1 MIKRLLMVIVV
12 LFTTTIYS
20 QNDTIKT
27 LDEVTINGIR
37 STKNTPVTQKTLFRS
52 DIQKTYQGFEVATL
66 LNKTTNVTM
75 YSDNGT
81 PFGYTYFRLR
91 GIDQTKINMTLNGVP
106 LNEPE
111 DQGVFF
117 SNYPN
122 FLDNVESVEV
132 QRGVGTSTNGV
143 SSFAG
148 SINFT
153 SPSGFDKGGNVRY
166 TIGAFNSVKLSSTY
180 STGLSSKKL
189 ALYTNA
195 SIYETGGYRYDSGG
209 KGTSLFLSGGYFG
222 DENKLKFTGFVGSS
236 RNEMAWQ
243 PVSETDVNLNP
254 RTNYNADDATDDFKQ
269 VFLQLEYGKKLS
281 STANLNTS
289 VFYSGLDGAYDYL
302 TSYFGSGGNRNL
314 FLQSNFYGVVSNFN
328 YRGETTK
335 IDFAVS
341 ANTYDRSHDYD
352 VMLVDPI
359 NNNKGTKQELSSYLK
374 VSQQFDNLVLTIDL
388 QERYVRFNYDG
399 NFELNTITWNFFNP
413 KAGFVYN
420 ITNKSNIY
428 FTVGQSFREPTRT
441 NMFNGG
447 DSPSMFN
454 FNTGSIYGFT
464 NIKPEKVVDYEFG
477 VKHTSNKLVL
487 QANLFYMNFSNEI
500 LPSGG
505 TAPNSVG
512 NSVSAPNSFRKGVEI
527 DFKYNIT
534 KYLTFD
540 YNQSLTYTK
549 FEDIEISEFR
559 YDENTESVVK
569 NEVQLDSGQ
578 AILTPRNIFNIG
590 LTYNKKGFLF
600 GITSKSQNSSYL
612 DLSNENKINSFTVLN
627 SVIGYENDNYSILLS
642 VNNITSEKY
651 FTNGSMIDRDFYTTD
666 DRHLFTNPLI
676 NSFLTLRYKF

>member
-1 MIKRLLMVIVV
+1 MAIVV
-12 LFTTTIYS
+12 LFATTIYS
-20 QNDTIKT
+20 QNDTIKN
-27 LDEVTINGIR
+27 LDEVTITGIR

-52 DIQKTYQGFEVATL
+52 DIQKTYQGFEVPTL

-75 YSDNGT
+75 HSDNGT

-122 FLDNVESVEV
+122 FLDNVQSVEV

-153 SPSGFDKGGNVRY
+153 SPSGFEKGGNIRY
-166 TIGAFNSVKLSSTY
+166 TVGSFNSVKLSSTY

-195 SIYETGGYRYDSGG
+195 SIYETGGYRYNSGG

-222 DENKLKFTGFVGSS
+222 DKNKLKFTGFIGNSQ
-236 RNEMAWQ
+236 NGMAWQ
-243 PVSETDVNLNP
+243 PVSESDINNDP
-254 RTNYNADDATDDFKQ
+254 RTNYNKDDAWDDFTQ
-269 VFLQLEYGKKLS
+269 SFLQLEYGKRIN
-281 STANLNTS
+281 STTNLNTS
-289 VFYSGLDGAYDYL
+289 IFYNKLDGAYDYL
-302 TSYFGSGGNRNL
+302 TSNFGSNGKRNL
-314 FLQSNFYGVVSNFN
+314 FLQSNFYGVVTNLN
-328 YRGETTK
+328 YKGETTK
-335 IDFAVS
+335 LDFGVS
-341 ANTYDRSHDYD
+341 ANTYNRFHDYD
-352 VMLVDPI
+352 SMLTDPL

-374 VSQQFDNLVLTIDL
+374 VSQQFENLVLTLDL
-388 QERYVRFNYDG
+388 QKRYVRFDYDG
-399 NFELNTITWNFFNP
+399 NVQLNTINWNFFNP

-420 ITNKSNIY
+420 FTNKSNVY

-441 NMFNGG
+441 NMFSGNDWLIDG
-447 DSPSMFN
+447 SFN
-454 FNTGSIYGFT
+454 NV
-464 NIKPEKVVDYEFG
+464 KPEKVVDYEFG
-477 VKHTSNKLVL
+477 VKHTSDKLVL

-505 TAPNSVG
+505 TTPNSVG

-534 KYLTFD
+534 KHISLD

-549 FEDIEISEFR
+549 FEDIVVN
-559 YDENTESVVK
+559 NT
-569 NEVQLDSGQ
+569 QLDSGQ

-600 GITSKSQNSSYL
+600 GVTSKSQSSSYL
-612 DLSNENKINSFTVLN
+612 DLSNQNRIDSFTVLN
-627 SVIGYENDNYSILLS
+627 SVIGYENNNYSVLLS
-642 VNNITSEKY
+642 VNNITSERY
-651 FTNGSMIDRDFYTTD
+651 YTNGSMVARDFSISNE
-666 DRHLFTNPLI
+666 RHLFTNPLI
-676 NSFLTLRYKF
+676 NTFLTLRYKF

>member
-1 MIKRLLMVIVV
+1 
-12 LFTTTIYS
+12 
-20 QNDTIKT
+20 
-27 LDEVTINGIR
+27 
-37 STKNTPVTQKTLFRS
+37 
-52 DIQKTYQGFEVATL
+52 
-66 LNKTTNVTM
+66 
-75 YSDNGT
+75 
-81 PFGYTYFRLR
+81 
-91 GIDQTKINMTLNGVP
+91 
-106 LNEPE
+106 
-111 DQGVFF
+111 
-117 SNYPN
+117 
-122 FLDNVESVEV
+122 
-132 QRGVGTSTNGV
+132 
-143 SSFAG
+143 
-148 SINFT
+148 
-153 SPSGFDKGGNVRY
+153 
-166 TIGAFNSVKLSSTY
+166 
-180 STGLSSKKL
+180 
-189 ALYTNA
+189 
-195 SIYETGGYRYDSGG
+195 
-209 KGTSLFLSGGYFG
+209 
-222 DENKLKFTGFVGSS
+222 
-236 RNEMAWQ
+236 
-243 PVSETDVNLNP
+243 LNP

>member
-1 MIKRLLMVIVV
+1 MKNFLTLLTIFLTSITFGQVQD
-12 LFTTTIYS
+12 TTKVTA
-20 QNDTIKT
+20 
-27 LDEVTINGIR
+27 LDEVTIQGIR

-66 LNKTTNVTM
+66 LNKTTNITM

-122 FLDNVESVEV
+122 FLDNIESVEI

-153 SPSGFDKGGNVRY
+153 SPNGFNKSGNVRY
-166 TIGAFNSVKLSSTY
+166 TIGAFNSLKLSSTY
-180 STGLSSKKL
+180 STGLSDKKL

-195 SIYETGGYRYDSGG
+195 SVYQTGGYRYGSDG
-209 KGTSLFLSGGYFG
+209 KGKSLFLSGGYFG
-222 DENKLKFTGFVGSS
+222 TNNKLKFTGFIGNSQ
-236 RNEMAWQ
+236 NGMAWQ
-243 PVSETDVNLNP
+243 PVSETDINNNP
-254 RTNYNADDATDDFKQ
+254 RTNYNKDDAWDDFTQ
-269 VFLQLEYGKKLS
+269 SFLQLEYGKRIN
-281 STANLNTS
+281 STTNLNTS
-289 VFYSGLDGAYDYL
+289 IFYNKLDGGYDYAL
-302 TSYFGSGGNRNL
+302 TGTRNL
-314 FLQSNFYGVVSNFN
+314 FLQSNFYGVVTNLN
-328 YRGETTK
+328 YKGETTK
-335 IDFAVS
+335 VDFGVS
-341 ANTYDRSHDYD
+341 VNTYNRFHDYD
-352 VMLVDPI
+352 SMLTDPL

-374 VSQQFDNLVLTIDL
+374 VSQQFENLVLTLDL
-388 QERYVRFNYDG
+388 QKRYVRFDYDG
-399 NFELNTITWNFFNP
+399 NVQLNTINWNFFNP
-413 KAGFVYN
+413 KTGFVYN
-420 ITNKSNIY
+420 LTNKSNIY
-428 FTVGQSFREPTRT
+428 FTIGQSFREPTRT
-441 NMFNGG
+441 NMF
-447 DSPSMFN
+447 MFSDN
-454 FNTGSIYGFT
+454 DWLIDGLFN
-464 NIKPEKVVDYEFG
+464 NVKPEKVVDYEFG

-512 NSVSAPNSFRKGVEI
+512 NSVSSPNSFRKGIEI

-534 KYLTFD
+534 KYLSFD

-549 FEDIEISEFR
+549 FEDIFVN
-559 YDENTESVVK
+559 DT
-569 NEVQLDSGQ
+569 QLDSGQ

-600 GITSKSQNSSYL
+600 GVTSKSQSSSYL
-612 DLSNENKINSFTVLN
+612 DLSNENKIDSFTVLN
-627 SVIGYENDNYSILLS
+627 SVIGYENDDYSVLLS

-651 FTNGSMIDRDFYTTD
+651 YTNGSMVALSSE
-666 DRHLFTNPLI
+666 RHLFTNPLI

>member
-1 MIKRLLMVIVV
+1 MKNFLTLLTIFLTSITFGQVQD
-12 LFTTTIYS
+12 TTKVTA
-20 QNDTIKT
+20 
-27 LDEVTINGIR
+27 LDEVTIQGIR

-66 LNKTTNVTM
+66 LNKTTNITM

-122 FLDNVESVEV
+122 FLDNIESVEI

-153 SPSGFDKGGNVRY
+153 SPNGFNKSGNVRY
-166 TIGAFNSVKLSSTY
+166 TIGAFNSLKLSSTY
-180 STGLSSKKL
+180 STGLSDKKL

-195 SIYETGGYRYDSGG
+195 SVYQTGGYRYGSDG
-209 KGTSLFLSGGYFG
+209 KGKSLFLSGGYFG
-222 DENKLKFTGFVGSS
+222 TNNKLKFTGFIGNSQ
-236 RNEMAWQ
+236 NGMAWQ
-243 PVSETDVNLNP
+243 PVSETDINNNP
-254 RTNYNADDATDDFKQ
+254 RTNYNKDDAWDDFTQ
-269 VFLQLEYGKKLS
+269 SFLQLEYGKRIN
-281 STANLNTS
+281 STTNLNTS
-289 VFYSGLDGAYDYL
+289 IFYNKLDGGYDYAL
-302 TSYFGSGGNRNL
+302 TGTRNL
-314 FLQSNFYGVVSNFN
+314 FLQSNFYGVVTNLN
-328 YRGETTK
+328 YKGESTK
-335 IDFAVS
+335 IDFGVS
-341 ANTYDRSHDYD
+341 ANTYNRFHYYD
-352 VMLVDPI
+352 SMLTDPL

-374 VSQQFDNLVLTIDL
+374 VSQQFENLVLTLDL
-388 QERYVRFNYDG
+388 QKRYVRFDYDG
-399 NFELNTITWNFFNP
+399 NVQLNTINWNFFNP
-413 KAGFVYN
+413 KTGFVYN
-420 ITNKSNIY
+420 LTNKSNIY
-428 FTVGQSFREPTRT
+428 FTIGQSFREPTRT
-441 NMFNGG
+441 NMFSGN
-447 DSPSMFN
+447 DWL
-454 FNTGSIYGFT
+454 IYGSF
-464 NIKPEKVVDYEFG
+464 NNVKPEKVVDYEFG

-512 NSVSAPNSFRKGVEI
+512 NSVSSPNSFRKGVEI

-534 KYLTFD
+534 KYLSFD

-549 FEDIEISEFR
+549 FENVTIKDINNSDLYLSE
-559 YDENTESVVK
+559 
-569 NEVQLDSGQ
+569 GQ

-600 GITSKSQNSSYL
+600 GVTSKSQSSSYL
-612 DLSNENKINSFTVLN
+612 DLSNQNKIDSFTILN
-627 SVIGYENDNYSILLS
+627 SVIGYENDDYSVLLS

-651 FTNGSMIDRDFYTTD
+651 YTNGSMIYINFAPTTE
-666 DRHLFTNPLI
+666 RHLFTNPLI

>member
-1 MIKRLLMVIVV
+1 MAIVV

-20 QNDTIKT
+20 QNDTIKN

-52 DIQKTYQGFEVATL
+52 DIQKTYQGFEVPTL

-75 YSDNGT
+75 HSDNGT

-122 FLDNVESVEV
+122 FLDNVQSVEV

-153 SPSGFDKGGNVRY
+153 SPSGFEKGGNIRY
-166 TIGAFNSVKLSSTY
+166 TVGSFNSVKLSSTY

-195 SIYETGGYRYDSGG
+195 SIYETGGYRYNSGG

-222 DENKLKFTGFVGSS
+222 DKNKLKFTGFIGNSQ
-236 RNEMAWQ
+236 NGMAWQ
-243 PVSETDVNLNP
+243 PVSESDINNDP
-254 RTNYNADDATDDFKQ
+254 RTNYNKDDAWDDFTQ
-269 VFLQLEYGKKLS
+269 SFLQLEYGKRIN
-281 STANLNTS
+281 STTNLNTS
-289 VFYSGLDGAYDYL
+289 IFYNKLDGAYDYL
-302 TSYFGSGGNRNL
+302 TSNFGSNGKRNL
-314 FLQSNFYGVVSNFN
+314 FLQSNFYGVVTNLN
-328 YRGETTK
+328 YKGETTK
-335 IDFAVS
+335 LDFGVS
-341 ANTYDRSHDYD
+341 ANTYNRFHDYD
-352 VMLVDPI
+352 SMLTDPL

-374 VSQQFDNLVLTIDL
+374 VSQQFENLVLTLDL
-388 QERYVRFNYDG
+388 QKRYVRFDYDG
-399 NFELNTITWNFFNP
+399 NVQLNTINWNFFNP

-420 ITNKSNIY
+420 FTNKSNVY

-441 NMFNGG
+441 NMFSGNDWLIDG
-447 DSPSMFN
+447 SFN
-454 FNTGSIYGFT
+454 NV
-464 NIKPEKVVDYEFG
+464 KPEKVVDYEFG
-477 VKHTSNKLVL
+477 VKHTSDKLVL

-505 TAPNSVG
+505 TTPNSVG

-534 KYLTFD
+534 KHISLD

-549 FEDIEISEFR
+549 FEDIVVN
-559 YDENTESVVK
+559 NT
-569 NEVQLDSGQ
+569 QLDSGQ

-600 GITSKSQNSSYL
+600 GVTSKSQSSSYL
-612 DLSNENKINSFTVLN
+612 DLSNQNRIDSFTVLN
-627 SVIGYENDNYSILLS
+627 SVIGYENNNYSVLLS
-642 VNNITSEKY
+642 VNNITSERY
-651 FTNGSMIDRDFYTTD
+651 YTNGSMVARDFSISNE
-666 DRHLFTNPLI
+666 RHLFTNPLI
-676 NSFLTLRYKF
+676 NTFLTLRYKF

>member
-1 MIKRLLMVIVV
+1 MKKFLTLLAIVLTSITFGQV
-12 LFTTTIYS
+12 QDTTKV
-20 QNDTIKT
+20 NT
-27 LDEVTINGIR
+27 LDEVTIQGIR

-52 DIQKTYQGFEVATL
+52 EIQKTYQGFEVATL

-75 YSDNGT
+75 STDNGT

-122 FLDNVESVEV
+122 FLDNIQSVEV

-153 SPSGFDKGGNVRY
+153 SPSGFNKGGNVRY

-195 SIYETGGYRYDSGG
+195 SVYQTGGYRYGSDG
-209 KGTSLFLSGGYFG
+209 KGKSLFLSGGYFG
-222 DENKLKFTGFVGSS
+222 TNNKLKFTGFIGNSQ
-236 RNEMAWQ
+236 NGMAWQ
-243 PVSETDVNLNP
+243 PVSETDINDNP
-254 RTNYNADDATDDFKQ
+254 RTNYNKDNAWDDFTQ
-269 VFLQLEYGKKLS
+269 SFLQLEYGKRIN
-281 STANLNTS
+281 STTNLNTS
-289 VFYSGLDGAYDYL
+289 IFYNKLDGGYDYAL
-302 TSYFGSGGNRNL
+302 VSTRNL
-314 FLQSNFYGVVSNFN
+314 FLQSNFYGVVTNLN
-328 YRGETTK
+328 YKGETTK
-335 IDFAVS
+335 IDFGVS
-341 ANTYDRSHDYD
+341 VNTYNRFHDYKFNEYYEYTENSD
-352 VMLVDPI
+352 L
-359 NNNKGTKQELSSYLK
+359 NNKGTKQELSSYLK
-374 VSQQFDNLVLTIDL
+374 FSQQFEKLILTLDL
-388 QERYVRFNYDG
+388 QKRYVRFDYDG
-399 NFELNTITWNFFNP
+399 NFELNTISWNFFNP

-447 DSPSMFN
+447 DSPSIFN
-454 FNTGSIYGFT
+454 FDTNLIYGFT
-464 NIKPEKVVDYEFG
+464 NVKPEKVVDYEFG
-477 VKHTSNKLVL
+477 FKHTSNKLVL

-512 NSVSAPNSFRKGVEI
+512 NSVSSPNSFRKGVEI

-534 KYLTFD
+534 KYLSFD

-549 FEDIEISEFR
+549 FEDIFVN
-559 YDENTESVVK
+559 DT
-569 NEVQLDSGQ
+569 QLDSGQ

-600 GITSKSQNSSYL
+600 GVTSKSQSSSYL
-612 DLSNENKINSFTVLN
+612 DLSNENKIDSFTVLN
-627 SVIGYENDNYSILLS
+627 SVIGYENDDYSVLLS

-651 FTNGSMIDRDFYTTD
+651 YTNGMVDRNFALSSE
-666 DRHLFTNPLI
+666 RHLFTNPLI

>member
-1 MIKRLLMVIVV
+1 MAIVV
-12 LFTTTIYS
+12 LFATTIYS
-20 QNDTIKT
+20 QNDTIKN
-27 LDEVTINGIR
+27 LDEVTITGIR

-52 DIQKTYQGFEVATL
+52 DIQKTYQGFEVPTL

-75 YSDNGT
+75 HSDNGT

-122 FLDNVESVEV
+122 FLDNVQSVEV

-153 SPSGFDKGGNVRY
+153 SPSGFEKGGNIRY
-166 TIGAFNSVKLSSTY
+166 TVGSFNSVKLSSTY

-195 SIYETGGYRYDSGG
+195 SIYETGGYRYNSGG

-222 DENKLKFTGFVGSS
+222 DKNKLKFTGFIGNSQ
-236 RNEMAWQ
+236 NGMAWQ
-243 PVSETDVNLNP
+243 PVSESDINNDP
-254 RTNYNADDATDDFKQ
+254 RTNYNKDDAWDDFTQ
-269 VFLQLEYGKKLS
+269 SFLQLEYGKRIN
-281 STANLNTS
+281 STTNLNTS
-289 VFYSGLDGAYDYL
+289 IFYNKLDGAYDYL
-302 TSYFGSGGNRNL
+302 TSNFGSNGKRNL
-314 FLQSNFYGVVSNFN
+314 FLQSNFYGVVTNLN
-328 YRGETTK
+328 YKGETTK
-335 IDFAVS
+335 LDFGVS
-341 ANTYDRSHDYD
+341 ANTYNRFHDYD
-352 VMLVDPI
+352 SMLTDPL

-374 VSQQFDNLVLTIDL
+374 VSQQFENLVLTLDL
-388 QERYVRFNYDG
+388 QKRYVRFDYDG
-399 NFELNTITWNFFNP
+399 NVQLNTINWNFFNP

-420 ITNKSNIY
+420 FTNKSNVY

-441 NMFNGG
+441 NMFSGNDWLIDG
-447 DSPSMFN
+447 SFN
-454 FNTGSIYGFT
+454 NV
-464 NIKPEKVVDYEFG
+464 KPEKVVDYEFG
-477 VKHTSNKLVL
+477 VKHTSDKLVL

-505 TAPNSVG
+505 TTPNSVG

-534 KYLTFD
+534 KHISLD

-549 FEDIEISEFR
+549 FEDIVVN
-559 YDENTESVVK
+559 NT
-569 NEVQLDSGQ
+569 QLDSGQ

-590 LTYNKKGFLF
+590 LTYKKKGFLF
-600 GITSKSQNSSYL
+600 GVTTKSQSSSYL
-612 DLSNENKINSFTVLN
+612 DLSNQNRIDSFTVLN
-627 SVIGYENDNYSILLS
+627 SVIGYENNNYSVLLS
-642 VNNITSEKY
+642 VNNITSERY
-651 FTNGSMIDRDFYTTD
+651 YTNGSMVARDFSISNE
-666 DRHLFTNPLI
+666 RHLFTNPLI
-676 NSFLTLRYKF
+676 NTFLTLRYKF

>member
-1 MIKRLLMVIVV
+1 MAIVV

-20 QNDTIKT
+20 QNDTIKN

-52 DIQKTYQGFEVATL
+52 DIQKTYQGFEVPTL

-75 YSDNGT
+75 HSDNGT

-122 FLDNVESVEV
+122 FLDNVQSVEV

-153 SPSGFDKGGNVRY
+153 SPSGFEKGGNIRY
-166 TIGAFNSVKLSSTY
+166 TVGSFNSVKLSSTY

-195 SIYETGGYRYDSGG
+195 SIYETGGYRYNSGG

-222 DENKLKFTGFVGSS
+222 DKNKLKFTGFIGNSQ
-236 RNEMAWQ
+236 NGMAWQ
-243 PVSETDVNLNP
+243 PVSESDINNDP
-254 RTNYNADDATDDFKQ
+254 RTNYNKDDAWDDFTQ
-269 VFLQLEYGKKLS
+269 SFLQLEYGKRIN
-281 STANLNTS
+281 STTNLNTS
-289 VFYSGLDGAYDYL
+289 IFYNKLDGAYDYL
-302 TSYFGSGGNRNL
+302 TSNFGSNGKRNL
-314 FLQSNFYGVVSNFN
+314 FLQSNFYGVVTNLN
-328 YRGETTK
+328 YKGETTK
-335 IDFAVS
+335 LDFGVS
-341 ANTYDRSHDYD
+341 ANIYNRFHDYD
-352 VMLVDPI
+352 SMLTDPL

-374 VSQQFDNLVLTIDL
+374 VSQQFENLVLTLDL
-388 QERYVRFNYDG
+388 QKRYVRFDYDG
-399 NFELNTITWNFFNP
+399 NVQLNTINWNFFNP

-420 ITNKSNIY
+420 FTNKSNAY

-441 NMFNGG
+441 NMFSGNDWLIDG
-447 DSPSMFN
+447 SFN
-454 FNTGSIYGFT
+454 NV
-464 NIKPEKVVDYEFG
+464 KPEKVVDYEFG
-477 VKHTSNKLVL
+477 VKHTSDKLVL

-505 TAPNSVG
+505 TTPNSVG

-534 KYLTFD
+534 KHISLD

-549 FEDIEISEFR
+549 FEDIVVN
-559 YDENTESVVK
+559 NT
-569 NEVQLDSGQ
+569 QLDSGQ

-600 GITSKSQNSSYL
+600 GVTSKSQSSSYL
-612 DLSNENKINSFTVLN
+612 DLSNQNRIDSFTVLN
-627 SVIGYENDNYSILLS
+627 SVIGYENNNYSVLLS
-642 VNNITSEKY
+642 VNNITSERY
-651 FTNGSMIDRDFYTTD
+651 YTNGSMVARDFSISNE
-666 DRHLFTNPLI
+666 RHLFTNPLI
-676 NSFLTLRYKF
+676 NTFLTLRYKF

>member
-1 MIKRLLMVIVV
+1 MKNFLTLLTIFLTSITFGQVQD
-12 LFTTTIYS
+12 TTKV
-20 QNDTIKT
+20 NT
-27 LDEVTINGIR
+27 LDEVTIQGIR

-66 LNKTTNVTM
+66 LNKTTNITM

-122 FLDNVESVEV
+122 FLDNIESVEI

-153 SPSGFDKGGNVRY
+153 SPNGFNKSGNVRY
-166 TIGAFNSVKLSSTY
+166 TIGAFNSLKLSSTY
-180 STGLSSKKL
+180 STGLSDKKL

-195 SIYETGGYRYDSGG
+195 SVYQTGGYRYGSDG
-209 KGTSLFLSGGYFG
+209 KGKSLFLSGGYFG
-222 DENKLKFTGFVGSS
+222 TNNKLKFTGFIGNSQ
-236 RNEMAWQ
+236 NGMAWQ
-243 PVSETDVNLNP
+243 PVSETDINNNP
-254 RTNYNADDATDDFKQ
+254 RTNYNKDDAWDDFTQ
-269 VFLQLEYGKKLS
+269 SFLQLEYGKRIN
-281 STANLNTS
+281 STTNLNTS
-289 VFYSGLDGAYDYL
+289 IFYNKLDGGYDYAL
-302 TSYFGSGGNRNL
+302 STRNL
-314 FLQSNFYGVVSNFN
+314 FLQSNFYGVVTNLN
-328 YRGETTK
+328 YKGETTK
-335 IDFAVS
+335 VDFGVS
-341 ANTYDRSHDYD
+341 ANTYNRFHDYD
-352 VMLVDPI
+352 SILTVPL

-374 VSQQFDNLVLTIDL
+374 VSQQFENLVLTLDL
-388 QERYVRFNYDG
+388 QKRYVRFDYDG
-399 NFELNTITWNFFNP
+399 NVQLNTINWNFFNP
-413 KAGFVYN
+413 KTGFVYN
-420 ITNKSNIY
+420 LTNKSNIY
-428 FTVGQSFREPTRT
+428 FTIGQSFREPTRT
-441 NMFNGG
+441 NMFSGN
-447 DSPSMFN
+447 DWL
-454 FNTGSIYGFT
+454 IYGSF
-464 NIKPEKVVDYEFG
+464 NNVKPEKVVDYEFG

-512 NSVSAPNSFRKGVEI
+512 NSVSSPNSFRKGVEI

-534 KYLTFD
+534 KYLSFD

-549 FEDIEISEFR
+549 FENVTIKDINNSDLYLSE
-559 YDENTESVVK
+559 
-569 NEVQLDSGQ
+569 GQ

-600 GITSKSQNSSYL
+600 GVTSKSQSSSYL
-612 DLSNENKINSFTVLN
+612 DLSNQNKIDSFTILN
-627 SVIGYENDNYSILLS
+627 SVIGYENDDYSVLLS

-651 FTNGSMIDRDFYTTD
+651 YTNGSMIYINFAPTTE
-666 DRHLFTNPLI
+666 RHLFTNPLI

>member
-1 MIKRLLMVIVV
+1 MKKFLTLLTIFLTSITFGQVQD
-12 LFTTTIYS
+12 TTKV
-20 QNDTIKT
+20 NT

-75 YSDNGT
+75 HSDNGT

-153 SPSGFDKGGNVRY
+153 SPSGFEKGGNIRY
-166 TIGAFNSVKLSSTY
+166 TIGSFNSVKLSSTY

-222 DENKLKFTGFVGSS
+222 DKNKLKFTGFAGSS

-269 VFLQLEYGKKLS
+269 IFLQLEYGKKLS

-302 TSYFGSGGNRNL
+302 TSYFDSGGNRNL

-335 IDFAVS
+335 IDFGVS

-352 VMLVDPI
+352 SMLTDPI
-359 NNNKGTKQELSSYLK
+359 NNNKGTKQEFSSYLK
-374 VSQQFDNLVLTIDL
+374 VSQTFDNLVLTLDL
-388 QERYVRFNYDG
+388 QKRYVRFDYDG
-399 NFELNTITWNFFNP
+399 NFELNTISWNFFNP

-441 NMFNGG
+441 NMFSGNDWLIEG
-447 DSPSMFN
+447 SFN
-454 FNTGSIYGFT
+454 NV
-464 NIKPEKVVDYEFG
+464 KPEKVVDYEFG

-549 FEDIEISEFR
+549 FEDIVVN
-559 YDENTESVVK
+559 NT
-569 NEVQLDSGQ
+569 QLDSGQ

-600 GITSKSQNSSYL
+600 GVTSKSQSSSYL
-612 DLSNENKINSFTVLN
+612 DLSNQNKIDSFTVLN
-627 SVIGYENDNYSILLS
+627 SVIGYENNNYSVLLS
-642 VNNITSEKY
+642 VNNITSERY
-651 FTNGSMIDRDFYTTD
+651 YTNGSMVARDFSISNE
-666 DRHLFTNPLI
+666 RHLFTNPLI

>member
-1 MIKRLLMVIVV
+1 MKKFLTLLTIFLTSITFGQVQD
-12 LFTTTIYS
+12 TTKVTA
-20 QNDTIKT
+20 

-75 YSDNGT
+75 HSDNGT

-153 SPSGFDKGGNVRY
+153 SPSGFEKGGNIRY
-166 TIGAFNSVKLSSTY
+166 TIGSFNSVKLSSTY

-222 DENKLKFTGFVGSS
+222 DKNKLKFTGFAGSS

-254 RTNYNADDATDDFKQ
+254 RTNYNANDATDDFKQ
-269 VFLQLEYGKKLS
+269 IFLQLEYGKKLTS
-281 STANLNTS
+281 NANLNTS
-289 VFYSGLDGAYDYL
+289 IFYSGLDGAYDYL

-335 IDFAVS
+335 IDFGVS

-352 VMLVDPI
+352 SMLTDPI
-359 NNNKGTKQELSSYLK
+359 NNNKGTKQEFSSYLK
-374 VSQQFDNLVLTIDL
+374 VSQQFDNLVLTLDL
-388 QERYVRFNYDG
+388 QKRYVRFDYDG
-399 NFELNTITWNFFNP
+399 IDTYNLVPNKIDWNFFNP

-420 ITNKSNIY
+420 FTNKSNVY

-441 NMFNGG
+441 NMFNGA
-447 DSPSMFN
+447 DSPYMIYDYNPEIQSPN
-454 FNTGSIYGFT
+454 NLYGFT
-464 NIKPEKVVDYEFG
+464 NVKPEKVVDYEFG

-487 QANLFYMNFSNEI
+487 QANLFFMNFSNEI

-549 FEDIEISEFR
+549 FEDIVVN
-559 YDENTESVVK
+559 NT
-569 NEVQLDSGQ
+569 QLDSGQ

-600 GITSKSQNSSYL
+600 GVTSKSQSSSYL
-612 DLSNENKINSFTVLN
+612 DLSNQNKIDSFTVLN
-627 SVIGYENDNYSILLS
+627 SVIGYENNNYSVLLS
-642 VNNITSEKY
+642 VNNITSERY
-651 FTNGSMIDRDFYTTD
+651 YTNGSMVARDFSISNE
-666 DRHLFTNPLI
+666 RHLFTNPLI

>member
-1 MIKRLLMVIVV
+1 MKKFLTLLTIFLTSITFGQVQD
-12 LFTTTIYS
+12 TTKV
-20 QNDTIKT
+20 NT

-75 YSDNGT
+75 HSDNGT

-153 SPSGFDKGGNVRY
+153 SPSGFEKGGNIRY
-166 TIGAFNSVKLSSTY
+166 TIGSFNSVKLSSTY

-222 DENKLKFTGFVGSS
+222 DENKLKFTGFAGSS

-335 IDFAVS
+335 IDFGVS
-341 ANTYDRSHDYD
+341 ANTYNRLHTYKFDENFEYVENSP
-352 VMLVDPI
+352 L
-359 NNNKGTKQELSSYLK
+359 NNEGTKQEFSSYLK
-374 VSQQFDNLVLTIDL
+374 VSQQFDNLVLTLDL
-388 QERYVRFNYDG
+388 QKRYVRFDYDG
-399 NFELNTITWNFFNP
+399 NVQLNTISWRFFNP

-420 ITNKSNIY
+420 FTNKSNVY

-441 NMFNGG
+441 NMFSGNDWLIEGL
-447 DSPSMFN
+447 FN
-454 FNTGSIYGFT
+454 NV
-464 NIKPEKVVDYEFG
+464 KPEKVVDYEFG

-549 FEDIEISEFR
+549 FEDIVVN
-559 YDENTESVVK
+559 NT
-569 NEVQLDSGQ
+569 QLDSGQ

-600 GITSKSQNSSYL
+600 GVTSKSQSSSYL
-612 DLSNENKINSFTVLN
+612 DLSNQNKIDSFTVLN
-627 SVIGYENDNYSILLS
+627 SVIGYENNNYSILLS
-642 VNNITSEKY
+642 VNNITSERY
-651 FTNGSMIDRDFYTTD
+651 YTNGSMVARDFSISNE
-666 DRHLFTNPLI
+666 RHLFTNPLI

>member
-1 MIKRLLMVIVV
+1 MKNFLTLLTIFLTSITFGQVQD
-12 LFTTTIYS
+12 TTKV
-20 QNDTIKT
+20 NT

-75 YSDNGT
+75 HSDNGT

-153 SPSGFDKGGNVRY
+153 SPSGFEKGGNIRY
-166 TIGAFNSVKLSSTY
+166 TIGSFNSVKLSSTY

-222 DENKLKFTGFVGSS
+222 DENKLKFTGFAGSS

-269 VFLQLEYGKKLS
+269 IFLQLEYGKKLS

-314 FLQSNFYGVVSNFN
+314 FLQSNFFGVVSNFN

-335 IDFAVS
+335 IDFGVS
-341 ANTYDRSHDYD
+341 ANTYNRLHTYKFDENFEYVENSP
-352 VMLVDPI
+352 L
-359 NNNKGTKQELSSYLK
+359 NNEGTKQEFSSYLK

-388 QERYVRFNYDG
+388 QERYARFNYDG
-399 NFELNTITWNFFNP
+399 NVQLNTISWRFFNP

-420 ITNKSNIY
+420 FTNKSNVY

-441 NMFNGG
+441 NMFSG
-447 DSPSMFN
+447 DDWLIEGLFN
-454 FNTGSIYGFT
+454 NV
-464 NIKPEKVVDYEFG
+464 KPEKVVDYEFG

-549 FEDIEISEFR
+549 FEDIVVN
-559 YDENTESVVK
+559 NT
-569 NEVQLDSGQ
+569 QLDSGQ

-600 GITSKSQNSSYL
+600 GVTSKSQSSSYL
-612 DLSNENKINSFTVLN
+612 DLSNQNKIDSFTVLN
-627 SVIGYENDNYSILLS
+627 SVIGYENNNYSILLS
-642 VNNITSEKY
+642 VNNITSERY
-651 FTNGSMIDRDFYTTD
+651 YTNGSMAARDFSISNE
-666 DRHLFTNPLI
+666 RHLFTNPLI

>member
-1 MIKRLLMVIVV
+1 MAIVV

-20 QNDTIKT
+20 QNDTIKN

-52 DIQKTYQGFEVATL
+52 DIQKTYQGFEVSTL

-153 SPSGFDKGGNVRY
+153 SPSGFEKGGNIRY
-166 TIGAFNSVKLSSTY
+166 TIGSFNSVKLSSTY

-195 SIYETGGYRYDSGG
+195 SIYETGGYRYNSGG

-222 DENKLKFTGFVGSS
+222 DKNKLKFTGFAGSS
-236 RNEMAWQ
+236 INKMAWQ
-243 PVSETDVNLNP
+243 PVSETDVNLDP
-254 RTNYNADDATDDFKQ
+254 RNNYNVDNATDDFKQ
-269 VFLQLEYGKKLS
+269 IFLQLEYTKRIN
-281 STANLNTS
+281 STTNLNTS
-289 VFYSGLDGAYDYL
+289 IFYNKLDGGYDYAL
-302 TSYFGSGGNRNL
+302 AGTRNL
-314 FLQSNFYGVVSNFN
+314 FLQSNFYGVVTNLN
-328 YRGETTK
+328 YKGETTK
-335 IDFAVS
+335 VDFGVS
-341 ANTYDRSHDYD
+341 ANTYNRFHDYNYTSYLD
-352 VMLVDPI
+352 EDNNEVAITNPL

-374 VSQQFDNLVLTIDL
+374 VSQTFDNLVLTLDL
-388 QERYVRFNYDG
+388 QKRYVRFNYDG
-399 NFELNTITWNFFNP
+399 NVQLNTINWNLFNP

-420 ITNKSNIY
+420 FTNKSNVY
-428 FTVGQSFREPTRT
+428 FTIGQSFREPTRT
-441 NMFNGG
+441 NMFSGNDWLIEG
-447 DSPSMFN
+447 SFN
-454 FNTGSIYGFT
+454 NV
-464 NIKPEKVVDYEFG
+464 KPEKVVDYEFG

-534 KYLTFD
+534 KNLSLD

-549 FEDIEISEFR
+549 FEDIVVN
-559 YDENTESVVK
+559 NTE
-569 NEVQLDSGQ
+569 LDSGQ

-600 GITSKSQNSSYL
+600 GVTSKSQSSSYL
-612 DLSNENKINSFTVLN
+612 DLSNQNKIDSFTVLN
-627 SVIGYENDNYSILLS
+627 SVIGYENNNYSVLLS
-642 VNNITSEKY
+642 VNNITSERY
-651 FTNGSMIDRDFYTTD
+651 YTNGSMVARDFSISNE
-666 DRHLFTNPLI
+666 RHLFTNPLI
-676 NSFLTLRYKF
+676 NTFLTLRYKF

>member
-1 MIKRLLMVIVV
+1 MKKFLTLLTIFLTSITFGQVQD
-12 LFTTTIYS
+12 TTKV
-20 QNDTIKT
+20 NT

-75 YSDNGT
+75 HSDNGT

-153 SPSGFDKGGNVRY
+153 SPSGFEKGGNIRY
-166 TIGAFNSVKLSSTY
+166 TIGSFNSVKLSSTY

-222 DENKLKFTGFVGSS
+222 DENKLKFTGFAGSS

-243 PVSETDVNLNP
+243 PVSETDINLNP

-269 VFLQLEYGKKLS
+269 IFLQLEYGKKLT

-314 FLQSNFYGVVSNFN
+314 FLQSNFFGVVSNFN

-335 IDFAVS
+335 IDFGVS
-341 ANTYDRSHDYD
+341 ANTYNRLHTYKFDENFEYVENSP
-352 VMLVDPI
+352 L
-359 NNNKGTKQELSSYLK
+359 NNEGTKQEFSSYLK

-388 QERYVRFNYDG
+388 QERYARFNYDG
-399 NFELNTITWNFFNP
+399 NVQLNTISWRFFNP

-420 ITNKSNIY
+420 FTNKSNVY

-441 NMFNGG
+441 NMFSGNDWLIEG
-447 DSPSMFN
+447 SFN
-454 FNTGSIYGFT
+454 NV
-464 NIKPEKVVDYEFG
+464 KPEKVVDYEFG

-549 FEDIEISEFR
+549 FEDIVVN
-559 YDENTESVVK
+559 NT
-569 NEVQLDSGQ
+569 QLDSGQ

-600 GITSKSQNSSYL
+600 GVTSKSQSSSYL
-612 DLSNENKINSFTVLN
+612 DLSNQNKIDSFTVLN
-627 SVIGYENDNYSILLS
+627 SVIGYENNNYSILLS
-642 VNNITSEKY
+642 VNNITSERY
-651 FTNGSMIDRDFYTTD
+651 YTNGSMAARDFSISNE
-666 DRHLFTNPLI
+666 RHLFTNPLI

>member
-1 MIKRLLMVIVV
+1 
-12 LFTTTIYS
+12 
-20 QNDTIKT
+20 
-27 LDEVTINGIR
+27 
-37 STKNTPVTQKTLFRS
+37 
-52 DIQKTYQGFEVATL
+52 
-66 LNKTTNVTM
+66 
-75 YSDNGT
+75 
-81 PFGYTYFRLR
+81 
-91 GIDQTKINMTLNGVP
+91 MTLNGVP

-122 FLDNVESVEV
+122 FLDNIQSVEV

-195 SIYETGGYRYDSGG
+195 SVYQTGGYRYGSDG
-209 KGTSLFLSGGYFG
+209 KGKSLFLSGGYFG
-222 DENKLKFTGFVGSS
+222 TNNKLKFTGFIGKSQ
-236 RNEMAWQ
+236 NAMAWQ
-243 PVSETDVNLNP
+243 SVAESDIQNDP
-254 RTNYNADDATDDFKQ
+254 RTNYNKDDAWDDFTQ
-269 VFLQLEYGKKLS
+269 SFLQLEYGKKIS
-281 STANLNTS
+281 STTNLNTS
-289 VFYSGLDGAYDYL
+289 IFYNKLDGAYDYL
-302 TSYFGSGGNRNL
+302 TSNFGSNGNRNL
-314 FLQSNFYGVVSNFN
+314 FLQSNFYGVVSNLN

-335 IDFAVS
+335 VDFGVS
-341 ANTYDRSHDYD
+341 ANTYNRFHNYD
-352 VMLVDPI
+352 IMLTDPI

-374 VSQQFDNLVLTIDL
+374 VSQVFDNLVLTLDL
-388 QERYVRFNYDG
+388 QKRYVRFNYDG
-399 NFELNTITWNFFNP
+399 NVQLNTINWNFFNP

-420 ITNKSNIY
+420 FTNKSNVY

-441 NMFNGG
+441 NIFSGNDWLIEGSFN
-447 DSPSMFN
+447 N
-454 FNTGSIYGFT
+454 V
-464 NIKPEKVVDYEFG
+464 KPEKVVDYEFG

-540 YNQSLTYTK
+540 YNQSLTYTN
-549 FEDIEISEFR
+549 FENVTIKDINNI
-559 YDENTESVVK
+559 K
-569 NEVQLDSGQ
+569 LDSGQ

-600 GITSKSQNSSYL
+600 GVISKAQSSSYL
-612 DLSNENKINSFTVLN
+612 DLSNQNKIDSFTVLN
-627 SVIGYENDNYSILLS
+627 SVIGYENDNYSVLLS

-651 FTNGSMIDRDFYTTD
+651 FTNGSMIADK
-666 DRHLFTNPLI
+666 RHLFTNPLI

>member
-1 MIKRLLMVIVV
+1 MKNFLTLLTIFLTSITFAQVQDSIKV
-12 LFTTTIYS
+12 
-20 QNDTIKT
+20 NT
-27 LDEVTINGIR
+27 LDEVTIQGIR

-52 DIQKTYQGFEVATL
+52 EIQKTYQGFEVATL

-122 FLDNVESVEV
+122 FLDNIQSVEV

-195 SIYETGGYRYDSGG
+195 SVYQTGGYRYGSDG
-209 KGTSLFLSGGYFG
+209 KGKSLFLSGGYFG
-222 DENKLKFTGFVGSS
+222 TNNKLKFTGFIGNSQ
-236 RNEMAWQ
+236 NGMAWQ
-243 PVSETDVNLNP
+243 PVAESDIQNNP
-254 RTNYNADDATDDFKQ
+254 RTNYNKDNAWDDFTQ
-269 VFLQLEYGKKLS
+269 SFLQLEYGKKVS
-281 STANLNTS
+281 STTNLNTS
-289 VFYSGLDGAYDYL
+289 IFYNKLDGGYDYAL
-302 TSYFGSGGNRNL
+302 VSTRNL

-335 IDFAVS
+335 VDFGVS
-341 ANTYDRSHDYD
+341 ANTYNRFHDYNYTSYLD
-352 VMLVDPI
+352 EDNNEVAITNSL

-374 VSQQFDNLVLTIDL
+374 VSQQFDNLVLTLDL
-388 QERYVRFNYDG
+388 QKRYVRFNYDG
-399 NFELNTITWNFFNP
+399 NVQLNTINWNFFNP
-413 KAGFVYN
+413 KAGLVYN
-420 ITNKSNIY
+420 FTNKSNVY
-428 FTVGQSFREPTRT
+428 FTIGQSFREPTRT
-441 NMFNGG
+441 NMFSGNDWLVDGL
-447 DSPSMFN
+447 FN
-454 FNTGSIYGFT
+454 NV
-464 NIKPEKVVDYEFG
+464 KPEKVVDYEFG
-477 VKHTSNKLVL
+477 VKHTSKKLTL
-487 QANLFYMNFSNEI
+487 QANLFYMNFTNEI

-505 TAPNSVG
+505 TAANSVG
-512 NSVSAPNSFRKGVEI
+512 NSVSSPNSFRKGVEI

-534 KYLTFD
+534 KYLSFD

-549 FEDIEISEFR
+549 FEDI
-559 YDENTESVVK
+559 VV
-569 NEVQLDSGQ
+569 NNIQLDNGQ
-578 AILTPRNIFNIG
+578 AILTPKNIFNIG

-600 GITSKSQNSSYL
+600 GVTSKSQSSSYL
-612 DLSNENKINSFTVLN
+612 DLSNENKIDSFTVLN
-627 SVIGYENDNYSILLS
+627 SVIGYENDDYSVLLS

-651 FTNGSMIDRDFYTTD
+651 YTNGSMIDRNFAPTTE
-666 DRHLFTNPLI
+666 RHLFTNPLI

>member
-1 MIKRLLMVIVV
+1 MAIVV
-12 LFTTTIYS
+12 LFATTIYS
-20 QNDTIKT
+20 QNDTIKN
-27 LDEVTINGIR
+27 LDEVTITGIR

-52 DIQKTYQGFEVATL
+52 DIQKTYQGFEVPTL

-75 YSDNGT
+75 HSDNGT

-106 LNEPE
+106 LNELE

-122 FLDNVESVEV
+122 FLDNVQSVEV

-153 SPSGFDKGGNVRY
+153 SPSGFEKGGNIRY
-166 TIGAFNSVKLSSTY
+166 TVGSFNSVKLSSTY

-195 SIYETGGYRYDSGG
+195 SIYETGGYRYNSGG

-222 DENKLKFTGFVGSS
+222 DKNKLKFTGFIGNSQ
-236 RNEMAWQ
+236 NGMAWQ
-243 PVSETDVNLNP
+243 PVSESDINNDP
-254 RTNYNADDATDDFKQ
+254 RTNYNKDDAWDDFTQ
-269 VFLQLEYGKKLS
+269 SFLQLEYGKRIN
-281 STANLNTS
+281 STTNLNTS
-289 VFYSGLDGAYDYL
+289 IFYNKLDGAYDYL
-302 TSYFGSGGNRNL
+302 TSNFGSNGKRNL
-314 FLQSNFYGVVSNFN
+314 FLQSNFYGVVTNLN
-328 YRGETTK
+328 YKGETTK
-335 IDFAVS
+335 LDFGVS
-341 ANTYDRSHDYD
+341 ANTYNRFHDYD
-352 VMLVDPI
+352 SMLTDPL

-374 VSQQFDNLVLTIDL
+374 VSQQFENLVLTLDL
-388 QERYVRFNYDG
+388 QKRYVRFDYDG
-399 NFELNTITWNFFNP
+399 NVQLNTINWNFFNP

-420 ITNKSNIY
+420 FTNKSNVY

-441 NMFNGG
+441 NMFSGNDWLIDG
-447 DSPSMFN
+447 SFN
-454 FNTGSIYGFT
+454 NV
-464 NIKPEKVVDYEFG
+464 KPEKVVDYEFG
-477 VKHTSNKLVL
+477 VKHTSDKLVL

-505 TAPNSVG
+505 TTPNSVG

-534 KYLTFD
+534 KHISLD

-549 FEDIEISEFR
+549 FEDIVVN
-559 YDENTESVVK
+559 NT
-569 NEVQLDSGQ
+569 QLDSGQ

-600 GITSKSQNSSYL
+600 GVTSKSQSSSYL
-612 DLSNENKINSFTVLN
+612 DLSNQNRIDSFTVLN
-627 SVIGYENDNYSILLS
+627 SVIGYENNNYSVLLS
-642 VNNITSEKY
+642 VNNITSERY
-651 FTNGSMIDRDFYTTD
+651 YTNGSMVARDFSISNE
-666 DRHLFTNPLI
+666 RHLFTNPLI
-676 NSFLTLRYKF
+676 NTFLTLRYKF

>member
-1 MIKRLLMVIVV
+1 MAIV

-20 QNDTIKT
+20 QNDTIKN

-52 DIQKTYQGFEVATL
+52 DIQKTYQGFEVPTL

-75 YSDNGT
+75 HSDNGT

-122 FLDNVESVEV
+122 FLDNVQSVEV

-153 SPSGFDKGGNVRY
+153 SPSGFEKGGNIRY
-166 TIGAFNSVKLSSTY
+166 TVGSFNSVKLSSTY

-195 SIYETGGYRYDSGG
+195 SIYETGGYRYNSGG

-222 DENKLKFTGFVGSS
+222 DKNKLKFTGFIGNSQ
-236 RNEMAWQ
+236 NGMAWQ
-243 PVSETDVNLNP
+243 PVSESDINNDP
-254 RTNYNADDATDDFKQ
+254 RTNYNKDDAWDDFTQ
-269 VFLQLEYGKKLS
+269 SFLQLEYGKRIN
-281 STANLNTS
+281 STTNLNTS
-289 VFYSGLDGAYDYL
+289 IFYNKLDGAYDYL
-302 TSYFGSGGNRNL
+302 TSNFGSNGKRNL
-314 FLQSNFYGVVSNFN
+314 FLQSNFYGVVTNLN
-328 YRGETTK
+328 YKGETTK
-335 IDFAVS
+335 LDFGVS
-341 ANTYDRSHDYD
+341 ANTYNRFHDYD
-352 VMLVDPI
+352 SMLTDPL

-374 VSQQFDNLVLTIDL
+374 VSQQFENLVLTLDL
-388 QERYVRFNYDG
+388 QKRYVRFDYDG
-399 NFELNTITWNFFNP
+399 NVQLNTINWNFFNP

-420 ITNKSNIY
+420 FTNKSNVY

-441 NMFNGG
+441 NMFSGNDWLIDG
-447 DSPSMFN
+447 SFN
-454 FNTGSIYGFT
+454 NV
-464 NIKPEKVVDYEFG
+464 KPEKVVDYEFG
-477 VKHTSNKLVL
+477 VKHTSDKLVL

-505 TAPNSVG
+505 TTPNSVG

-534 KYLTFD
+534 KHISLD

-549 FEDIEISEFR
+549 FEDIVVN
-559 YDENTESVVK
+559 NT
-569 NEVQLDSGQ
+569 QLDSGQ

-600 GITSKSQNSSYL
+600 GVTSKSQSSSYL
-612 DLSNENKINSFTVLN
+612 DLSNQNRIDSFTVLN
-627 SVIGYENDNYSILLS
+627 SVIGYENNNYSVLLS
-642 VNNITSEKY
+642 VNNITSERY
-651 FTNGSMIDRDFYTTD
+651 YTNGSMVARDFSISNE
-666 DRHLFTNPLI
+666 RHLFTNPLI
-676 NSFLTLRYKF
+676 NTFLTLRYKF

>member
-1 MIKRLLMVIVV
+1 MKNFLTLLTIFLTSITFGQVQD
-12 LFTTTIYS
+12 TTKVTA
-20 QNDTIKT
+20 
-27 LDEVTINGIR
+27 LDEVTIQGIR

-66 LNKTTNVTM
+66 LNKTTNITM

-122 FLDNVESVEV
+122 FLDNIESVEI

-153 SPSGFDKGGNVRY
+153 SPNGFNKSGNVRY
-166 TIGAFNSVKLSSTY
+166 TIGAFNSLKLSSTY
-180 STGLSSKKL
+180 STGLSDKKL

-195 SIYETGGYRYDSGG
+195 SVYQTGGYRYGSDG
-209 KGTSLFLSGGYFG
+209 KGKSLFLSGGYFG
-222 DENKLKFTGFVGSS
+222 TNNKLKFTGFIGNSQ
-236 RNEMAWQ
+236 NGMAWQ
-243 PVSETDVNLNP
+243 PVSETDINNNP
-254 RTNYNADDATDDFKQ
+254 RTNYNKDDAWDDFTQ
-269 VFLQLEYGKKLS
+269 SFLQLEYGKRIN
-281 STANLNTS
+281 STTNLNTS
-289 VFYSGLDGAYDYL
+289 IFYNKLDGGYDYAL
-302 TSYFGSGGNRNL
+302 TGTRNL
-314 FLQSNFYGVVSNFN
+314 FLQSNFYGVVTNLN
-328 YRGETTK
+328 YKGETTK
-335 IDFAVS
+335 VDFGVS
-341 ANTYDRSHDYD
+341 ANTYNRFHDYD
-352 VMLVDPI
+352 SILTVPL

-374 VSQQFDNLVLTIDL
+374 VSQQFENLVLTLDL
-388 QERYVRFNYDG
+388 QKRYVRFDYDG
-399 NFELNTITWNFFNP
+399 NVQLNTINWNFFNP
-413 KAGFVYN
+413 KTGFVYN
-420 ITNKSNIY
+420 LTNKSNIY
-428 FTVGQSFREPTRT
+428 FTIGQSFREPTRT
-441 NMFNGG
+441 NMFSGN
-447 DSPSMFN
+447 DWL
-454 FNTGSIYGFT
+454 IYGSF
-464 NIKPEKVVDYEFG
+464 NNVKPEKVVDYEFG

-512 NSVSAPNSFRKGVEI
+512 NSVSSPNSFRKGVEI

-534 KYLTFD
+534 KYLSFD

-549 FEDIEISEFR
+549 FENVTIKDINNSDLYLSE
-559 YDENTESVVK
+559 
-569 NEVQLDSGQ
+569 GQ

-600 GITSKSQNSSYL
+600 GVTSKSQSSSYL
-612 DLSNENKINSFTVLN
+612 DLSNQNKIDSFTILN
-627 SVIGYENDNYSILLS
+627 SVIGYENDDYSVLLS

-651 FTNGSMIDRDFYTTD
+651 YTNGSMIYINFAPTTE
-666 DRHLFTNPLI
+666 RHLFTNPLI